1 MDQLEQY
8 ELIIELM
15 AEKIQDMKDDA
26 AMRNSSHDYWVDRV
40 GELQL
45 EVFKLRE
52 ANKPKRGRPP
62 KKRGPGR
69 PKKVKK

>member
-1 MDQLEQY
+1 MEQDTQ

-15 AEKIQDMKDDA
+15 AEKIQDLKDDA
-26 AMRNSSHDYWVDRV
+26 ALRNSSVDYWVQRV
-40 GELQL
+40 SELQH
-45 EVFKLRE
+45 EVFKLRQ

-69 PKKVKK
+69 PKKVK